1 MAAKSLLPIKPLIL
15 VLILLFVL
23 QSASA
28 ARNIDRHHHR
38 HRSHHQP
45 AARPRTA
52 IKRLSL
58 LRPEYLTEG
67 AQGRHGRPR
76 VAADTLQVAGSSLP
90 DCSHACGSC
99 SPCRRVMVSFVCATL
114 EEAETCPMAYKCM
127 CNSKSYPVP

>member
-15 VLILLFVL
+15 ILIVLFVL

-28 ARNIDRHHHR
+28 ARSIDRSRHQHHSHR
-38 HRSHHQP
+38 QP
-45 AARPRTA
+45 SARPRAAT
-52 IKRLSL
+52 KRPSL
-58 LRPEYLTEG
+58 LRPEYLTEW
-67 AQGRHGRPR
+67 RPSRPR
-76 VAADTLQVAGSSLP
+76 TAVDTLQVAGSSLP

-99 SPCRRVMVSFVCATL
+99 YPCRRVMVSFVCATL